1 MTSAITP
8 ERQST
13 HVPNMSNVRAFR
25 SLGIGIEISGCTLPD
40 QAGEM
45 TGGGR
50 QIGAIG
56 TAARIVLGVL
66 LLVLGTLGGKVIV
79 SQGHLQLQLQ
89 YLSLVI
95 GLLAFPAVLV
105 LWQWL
110 RLRRDRSRLEATG
123 PVPTIVNIAVFA
135 LLVST
140 ASIPAISFFG
150 FAAMIFYGASL
161 LVAAV
166 RGYAGCEVLAAS
178 NWMLR
183 RDDQIGCLVLSPVDQ
198 WEHGLV

>member
-1 MTSAITP
+1 M
-8 ERQST
+8 
-13 HVPNMSNVRAFR
+13 N
-25 SLGIGIEISGCTLPD
+25 
-40 QAGEM
+40 
-45 TGGGR
+45 GGRR

-56 TAARIVLGVL
+56 TSARIVLGVL
-66 LLVLGTLGGKVIV
+66 LLALGALGGKIIV
-79 SQGHLQLQLQ
+79 SHGHLELQLQ

-105 LWQWL
+105 VWQWM

-123 PVPTIVNIAVFA
+123 PVPTVVNIVVFA

-178 NWMLR
+178 NWLLR

-198 WEHGLV
+198 WEHGLG